1 MPRGNQGEERAFLER
16 VYRAAIAAV
25 DPASLVRAR
34 FLDGDAAALRIGERR
49 VMRISGRT
57 WLIAAG
63 KAAGAMAREAARIL
77 GSELSGG
84 VVASPDRVRELP
96 RALRQ
101 FVAGHP
107 LPNRQSLE
115 AGRNAWRLAGRAG
128 RGDLILV
135 LLSGGASSLFVL
147 PAPGISLPDKVSTS
161 ELLLRSGA
169 NIREINSVRKHLS
182 RVKGGGLLRRAGA
195 ARVVGLIL
203 SDVIGGSPAVVG
215 SGPTAADPTTFA
227 DALRVLRQRKILHRV
242 PRAVRRHL
250 ELGRRGLRPETL
262 KPGER
267 PARNFVIGDN
277 RLALRAAGAE
287 AEAIGLRHHILTA
300 SLRGAT
306 ERAAARFAVEMRR
319 RAETNGLCLLAG
331 GETTVTVRGEGRGGR
346 NQHFA
351 LALAGQ
357 IAGLEGVCCLIA
369 GSDGRDGPT
378 DAAGAFVDGTTI
390 DRARRRGLDSRDFL
404 RRNDS
409 YEFFD
414 ALGDLF
420 RPGPTGTNVMD
431 LEIAMIGYVAEVT
444 RHASFR
450 RCRWPAT
457 SRRSSAR
464 FKARACSPAAA
475 TCFCGWRVATFV
487 AGIATR
493 RTVSSGRRHASSTI
507 STAAHGASRIRSI
520 PIV

>member
-1 MPRGNQGEERAFLER
+1 MSKGNQGEERVLLER
-16 VYRAAIAAV
+16 LYRAAIKAV
-25 DPASLVRAR
+25 EPASLVRAR
-34 FLDGDAAALRIGERR
+34 LLPGDPAALRIGGRR
-49 VMRISGRT
+49 AIRIAGKI

-63 KAAGAMAREAARIL
+63 KAAGAMAREAARIA
-77 GSELSGG
+77 GPRLSGG
-84 VVASPDRVRELP
+84 IVASPDRLTDLP

-115 AGRNAWRLAGRAG
+115 AGRSAWQLAASAR

-135 LLSGGASSLFVL
+135 LLSGGASSLLVL
-147 PAPGISLPDKVSTS
+147 PAPGISLRDKISTS

-169 NIREINSVRKHLS
+169 TIREMNSVRKHFS

-227 DALRVLRQRKILHRV
+227 DALRVLRRRRILDRI

-250 ELGRRGLRPETL
+250 ELGLRGSRAETL

-267 PARNFVIGDN
+267 QARNFVIGDN
-277 RLALRAAGAE
+277 RLALRAAEAAAE
-287 AEAIGLRHHILTA
+287 ALGLRARILTA
-300 SLRGAT
+300 SLRGET
-306 ERAAARFAVEMRR
+306 ERAAARFAIEVRR
-319 RAETNGLCLLAG
+319 QAKARGSCLLAG
-331 GETTVTVRGEGRGGR
+331 GETTVRVRGDGRGGR

-351 LALAGQ
+351 LALAEQ
-357 IAGLEGVCCLIA
+357 IAGLEAVHCLIA

-378 DAAGAFVDGTTI
+378 NAAGAFIDGTTME
-390 DRARRRGLDSRDFL
+390 RARRRDLDPRAFL

-409 YEFFD
+409 YAFFA

-431 LEIAMIGYVAEVT
+431 LEIAIVG
-444 RHASFR
+444 H
-450 RCRWPAT
+450 
-457 SRRSSAR
+457 
-464 FKARACSPAAA
+464 
-475 TCFCGWRVATFV
+475 V
-487 AGIATR
+487 AGR
-493 RTVSSGRRHASSTI
+493 D
-507 STAAHGASRIRSI
+507 AAC
-520 PIV
+520 